1 MSKTV
6 KLKDIAERL
15 NVSTVTVSKAL
26 SDQKGVG
33 KELRTKIKQL
43 AQEMGYVSPSASRAA
58 QQLRSYNIG
67 VIVSERYFD
76 QTKSFYW
83 LVYQELATRALNKN
97 CFSMLEV
104 VNEADE
110 KNAAVPKLIEGGRI
124 DGIVIIGIMREKY
137 LKMIKESTS
146 LPVVYLDFYEKGIG
160 NEAVV
165 TDNYFGMYQLVQ
177 YLCDMGHRKIAYVG
191 TLFATNSITDRYF
204 GYCKALMEN
213 GIEVRRDYVI
223 DDRYAD
229 RGSRLGFRYSLPE
242 DMPTAFACN
251 CDVAALEIIDLL
263 EREGYR
269 VPEDISVVGF
279 DGYAYGNDD
288 KVNLTTYEV
297 DVHEMARRAVKILI
311 RKMSGD
317 FTLRGTFV
325 VEGRMAIGDT
335 VKDICT
341 LSTNE

>member
-1 MSKTV
+1 MAKAV
-6 KLKDIAERL
+6 KLKDIADRIG
-15 NVSTVTVSKAL
+15 VSTVTVSKAL

-33 KELRTKIKQL
+33 KELRTRIKQL
-43 AQEMGYVSPSASRAA
+43 AQEMGYISPSALKAA

-83 LVYQELATRALNKN
+83 LVYQELATRALSKN
-97 CFSMLEV
+97 CFSMLEM

-110 KNAAVPKLIEGGRI
+110 KNCAVPKLIEGGRV
-124 DGIVIIGIMREKY
+124 DGIVIIGLMRAEY
-137 LKMIKESTS
+137 LKMIRESTS

-160 NEAVV
+160 NESVV
-165 TDNYFGMYQLVQ
+165 TDNYFGMYQLVN
-177 YLCDMGHRKIAYVG
+177 YLCGMGHSKIAYVG
-191 TLFATNSITDRYF
+191 TLFSTNSITDRYF

-223 DDRYAD
+223 DDRYTD
-229 RGSRLGFRYSLPE
+229 RGSRLGYHYTLPE

-251 CDVAALEIIDLL
+251 CDVTALEIIDLL
-263 EREGYR
+263 EHKGYR

-279 DGYAYGNDD
+279 DGYAYGGEE
-288 KVNLTTYEV
+288 KISLTTYEV
-297 DVHEMARRAVKILI
+297 DVREMARRAVKILI

-317 FTLRGTFV
+317 YTLRGTFV
-325 VEGRMAIGDT
+325 VEGRMVIGET
-335 VKDICT
+335 VKKI
-341 LSTNE
+341 N